1 MTKNVKETIGDDG
14 ELSRKHVIRKIIFI
28 VLIVGFTFMVIAYL
42 VAHISMI
49 NAEKP

>member
-1 MTKNVKETIGDDG
+1 MTKNIKETIGDDG
-14 ELSRKHVIRKIIFI
+14 EVPRKHVIRKIIFI

-42 VAHISMI
+42 AAQFSML